1 MKYLLE
7 RIRLRY
13 QKNIIWL
20 YPLKYILI
28 ACLISFLV
36 ILVDYKYTSIHQYI
50 PKFLMTNKS
59 LARTILSSLVSAII
73 TITTFTFSTTMV
85 VLTMYSSQFSPRV
98 VQNFLS
104 EKMTLKVLGIFMG
117 GFFYFMTSLLFIKGV
132 ENSDTFI
139 SATVGVIYAVVCL
152 IYFALFIFKVSAS
165 IQANNLIEELYKEAG
180 DSIKRAVDSHHEF
193 AFKCNDSSI
202 IGKNKKNFFSI
213 ASNKNGYIQSIDY
226 MAIMKS
232 VNYSNTSIKLEIRN
246 GDFIVLGQPL
256 LDIYTDSEISSEDIR
271 DISNKINDYI
281 LVDNSRNISYD
292 YMYAIE
298 KIVDISL
305 RAISP
310 GINDPNT
317 AIQCIN
323 ILGILL
329 SMMSKESSNA
339 CRMSLDEE
347 NIEIIYQYF
356 DFKND
361 IYKTFYQIVIYGGQ
375 DISVVMAI
383 IKALKNI
390 SYNAEEENI
399 ELLNEIKDYVYE
411 KTLGNFKNE
420 MDKEKI
426 KELMQ

>member
-1 MKYLLE
+1 M
-7 RIRLRY
+7 
-13 QKNIIWL
+13 
-20 YPLKYILI
+20 
-28 ACLISFLV
+28 
-36 ILVDYKYTSIHQYI
+36 
-50 PKFLMTNKS
+50 
-59 LARTILSSLVSAII
+59 
-73 TITTFTFSTTMV
+73 
-85 VLTMYSSQFSPRV
+85 
-98 VQNFLS
+98 
-104 EKMTLKVLGIFMG
+104 
-117 GFFYFMTSLLFIKGV
+117 
-132 ENSDTFI
+132 
-139 SATVGVIYAVVCL
+139 
-152 IYFALFIFKVSAS
+152 
-165 IQANNLIEELYKEAG
+165 
-180 DSIKRAVDSHHEF
+180 
-193 AFKCNDSSI
+193 
-202 IGKNKKNFFSI
+202 
-213 ASNKNGYIQSIDY
+213 
-226 MAIMKS
+226 
-232 VNYSNTSIKLEIRN
+232 
-246 GDFIVLGQPL
+246 
-256 LDIYTDSEISSEDIR
+256 
-271 DISNKINDYI
+271 SNKINDYI

-411 KTLGNFKNE
+411 NTLGNFKNE